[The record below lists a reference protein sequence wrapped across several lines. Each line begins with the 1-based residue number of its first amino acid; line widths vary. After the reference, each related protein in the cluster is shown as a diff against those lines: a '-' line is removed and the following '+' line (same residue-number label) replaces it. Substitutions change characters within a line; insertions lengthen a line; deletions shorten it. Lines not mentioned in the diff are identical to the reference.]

1 MNDLIF
7 PVFVSNEIRDRQEIS
22 SMPGIYRWSLP
33 SLLKQIPEWIDLG
46 IRAFAIFPC
55 VEKEMKDETG
65 SEILNPNALTYEA
78 ARKIKSN
85 WAETLLI
92 GDLALD
98 PYTIHGHDGILDSYG
113 QIANDPTVEIL
124 AKASVLA
131 GNSGYDMVA
140 PSDMMDG
147 RVSIISTWIQP
158 ICCIRV
164 FWLIPLNFVRLLWT
178 F

>member
-1 MNDLIF
+1 
-7 PVFVSNEIRDRQEIS
+7 
-22 SMPGIYRWSLP
+22 
-33 SLLKQIPEWIDLG
+33 
-46 IRAFAIFPC
+46 
-55 VEKEMKDETG
+55 MKRGRNFE
-65 SEILNPNALTYEA
+65 SNALTYEA

-98 PYTIHGHDGILDSYG
+98 PYTIHGHDGILDSDG

-131 GNSGYDMVA
+131 GDSGYDMVA

-147 RVSIISTWIQP
+147 RVSIIKGTWIQP

-164 FWLIPLNFVRLLWT
+164 FWLIPLNFAPLIMDLLEKQSVVQLKPRLINLHIN
-178 F
+178 